1 MGTGLGVRRENT
13 MVVDRTLAGVVS
25 GEHKRYVTA
34 KIGEL
39 PALVGEAAA
48 NVLLGSKESF
58 P

>member
-1 MGTGLGVRRENT
+1 